1 MPASSSSSSPL
12 PFIARVE
19 KFGGENFLC
28 SPSENLWHNRSLGRN
43 RTGCC
48 VRSGDGLFLFRRFLF
63 CFVSAVALR
72 RAAQEMS
79 LVKKTNFFDATARK
93 CFPAY
98 FNFFSDTYCGIENL
112 LPAKHIYIHTCK
124 TCIHQ
129 RKVSLEK
136 FLLIKLC
143 HEKRQLFVCCVWIAR
158 RQTDTANKQ
167 FIFHSQALF
176 SLPSEYSNYFAILLG
191 Q

>member
-1 MPASSSSSSPL
+1 
-12 PFIARVE
+12 VE

-28 SPSENLWHNRSLGRN
+28 SPSENLWHSRSLGRN
-43 RTGCC
+43 RAGCC
-48 VRSGDGLFLFRRFLF
+48 VRSGDGLFLFRRFFF

-79 LVKKTNFFDATARK
+79 LAKKTNFFDATARK

-124 TCIHQ
+124 LAYIST
-129 RKVSLEK
+129 K
-136 FLLIKLC
+136 FDWKSFVLVILHHGNLK
-143 HEKRQLFVCCVWIAR
+143 LFV
-158 RQTDTANKQ
+158 
-167 FIFHSQALF
+167 
-176 SLPSEYSNYFAILLG
+176 YFV
-191 Q
+191 